1 MSQPV
6 VLVGLRCAGKSSVGR
21 HLADELGLP
30 FVDLDDELAAA
41 EGSGRAAGE
50 LLAELGEDEFRELE
64 ARSLADCTSRGALV
78 LATGGGVVER
88 EDNLALLRGG
98 ARVVWLD
105 AVDEVLL
112 ARRAADDTARP
123 LLEGS
128 EDPAQELATLG
139 PRRRPLYRSLAETR
153 MDTTSA
159 EVAVIAREVAEGLR
173 NEISRGD

>member
-1 MSQPV
+1 LSRPV

-21 HLADELGLP
+21 RLAIELGLS

-50 LLAELGEDEFRELE
+50 LLAELGEEAFRELE

-88 EDNLALLRGG
+88 EDNLSLLRER

-105 AVDEVLL
+105 ALDEVLL
-112 ARRAADDTARP
+112 ARRAADDTVRP

-128 EDPAQELATLG
+128 EDPAQELAALG
-139 PRRRPLYRSLAETR
+139 PRRRSLYRSLVEVPV
-153 MDTTSA
+153 DTTSA
-159 EVAVIAREVAEGLR
+159 EVAAITREVAEGLR
-173 NEISRGD
+173 NEIDSGD